1 MTPYLV
7 PAGLNHPY
15 LTTHDL
21 TRDRLGAALSPFLII
36 SYFDMTGPVFPPH
49 PHAGFSVA
57 TCILPESPTGFWN
70 RDTLGTHNAIAPG
83 SLHWSVAGAG
93 LMHEETVMRSGKLAR
108 GFQIWIDHPDALR
121 QVAPAALHA
130 TGSEMPARTADGVTR
145 RLVVGR
151 DGPANATITTPVDV
165 TILDIAAEP
174 GARWVETV
182 AAGHQGWAWVLA
194 GQVDFGGQSV
204 AAGEAVPLASG
215 TRLQA
220 SPGGVRLMV
229 FLGRP
234 TGSTVVQGGPFVG
247 SSRAEIEAFHARY
260 RSGGMGRL
268 PAFDQAAIDRA
279 FDAAQQNIA

>member
-1 MTPYLV
+1 MTPYPV
-7 PAGLNHPY
+7 PAGLNHPF
-15 LTTHDL
+15 LITHDL
-21 TRDRLGAALSPFLII
+21 THDRLGAALSPFLII

-57 TCILPESPTGFWN
+57 TYILPESPTGFWN
-70 RDTLGTHNAIAPG
+70 RDTLGTHNRIAPG

-121 QVAPAALHA
+121 QVPPAALHVA
-130 TGSEMPARTADGVTR
+130 GNEMSVTTTRGVTR
-145 RLVVGR
+145 RLVIGR
-151 DGPANATITTPVDV
+151 DGATTASVATPVDV
-165 TILDIAAEP
+165 TIIDISAEP
-174 GARWVETV
+174 MATWTETV
-182 AAGHQGWAWVLA
+182 EAGHHAWAWVLH
-194 GQVDFGGQSV
+194 GQVEVDGQSV
-204 AAGEAVPLASG
+204 AAGEALLLSFGRQFVAS
-215 TRLQA
+215 A
-220 SPGGVRLMV
+220 VGVRLIL
-229 FLGRP
+229 FSGRP